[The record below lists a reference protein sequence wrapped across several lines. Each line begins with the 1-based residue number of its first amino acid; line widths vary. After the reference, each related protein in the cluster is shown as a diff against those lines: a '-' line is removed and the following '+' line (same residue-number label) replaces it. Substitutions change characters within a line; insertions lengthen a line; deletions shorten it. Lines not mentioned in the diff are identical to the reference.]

1 MFYTV
6 LNYKRIIR
14 LENLTVYII
23 YVCHIVVV
31 YVFSSHQ
38 IYPNLL
44 KFKIKIR
51 DYKVLSSTLIV

>member
-6 LNYKRIIR
+6 LNYKGIFR
-14 LENLTVYII
+14 LANLIVYII

-31 YVFSSHQ
+31 YVFPSHQ
-38 IYPNLL
+38 IYSNLL

-51 DYKVLSSTLIV
+51 DYKVLNITLIV